1 MARWIATFA
10 VALLLTGAFL
20 ASFVGSRRSRESRA
34 PAVRAVAS
42 ATTAEADD
50 ASDREPAAINTPCF
64 DVPRLDRLT
73 IDGNPAG
80 WADRGLAVNVLAN
93 ASGKIQP
100 REDIDAS
107 LRLGW
112 NDDGLLALV
121 TVHDDLPF
129 ERSGPLAG
137 GDAIHLFVATS
148 VGSGRTV
155 HVAIAPGVDPSQ
167 ASFRTVVVSTGPRSA
182 PRTSAPSVRAM
193 RTKIAG
199 GYVVETLIPWSQLD
213 ITPADGR
220 EIGFQC
226 EVDDADSDTQGSKL
240 VWYPSLR
247 TARDSSKMH
256 RLRLVD
262 DEAAPA
268 QVQVAAFGDYPHLHR
283 TRVTVVAD
291 ASLTGQTVELCKPLA
306 DDETDDDRW
315 AIKTGKLEPDFIR
328 PDLASLNLS
337 LPMPKRGQGYG
348 VLDVYVDGRR
358 VGVVDLPDPGNVA
371 EWELPNQQ
379 FVFQPCVFSGR
390 VFPEGDFEDPS
401 YVEDLVGP
409 YEVKT
414 TFYDADFHPVATAEK
429 PGRYGAVIAVHLE
442 DGRTLKR
449 YCTLFREP
457 KDISWRNAEMP
468 FTVKL
473 PSEFGISPRALKLQS
488 RSVNEYFKGLLG
500 NEGLNRD
507 EDTAVLLAG
516 LFETKPTDRPLLRNN
531 PAATDRKWW
540 ATLKRQ
546 LNEPGLPHLTYLP
559 TGYDAHDATKRWPL
573 ILFLHGKGERG
584 EDLNELKEAGLCQ
597 KLEYDARFRQSL
609 PAIVVAPQC
618 PANGWWSSYDLARL
632 LDEVQSQLHVDPDR
646 VYVTG
651 MSMGGYG
658 AWALAT
664 EFPDRF
670 AAIAPC
676 CGGGDVDDATRLKDL
691 PVWTFHGD
699 ADPIVPFWESQ
710 RMVDALKK
718 LGDEVRFTVY
728 PRGGHDA
735 WTESYANP
743 ELSTWLL
750 AHRRSDRTSFRRPA
764 VAVNAA
770 ATQPVIS
777 RHTEP

>member
-1 MARWIATFA
+1 MARWIATIA
-10 VALLLTGAFL
+10 VALLLTGALL
-20 ASFVGSRRSRESRA
+20 ASLIGSRHPRESRA
-34 PAVRAVAS
+34 ATVQAVALNPS
-42 ATTAEADD
+42 TQSDADPEPPAATT
-50 ASDREPAAINTPCF
+50 PLF
-64 DVPRLDRLT
+64 DVPRVDRRK
-73 IDGNPAG
+73 IDGSPAD
-80 WADRGLAVNVLAN
+80 WSDRGLAVNVLAN

-137 GDAIHLFVATS
+137 GDAIHLFVATA

-155 HVAIAPGVDPSQ
+155 HVAIAPGVDPAQ
-167 ASFRTVVVSTGPRSA
+167 PAVRTQVISTGPRTT
-182 PRTSAPSVRAM
+182 PRTSAPSVQVA
-193 RTKIAG
+193 RTKTDG

-213 ITPADGR
+213 ISPEDGR
-220 EIGFQC
+220 ELGFQL

-262 DEAAPA
+262 DETAPA
-268 QVQVAAFGDYPHLHR
+268 PTRVAAFGDYPHLHR

-291 ASLTGQTVELCKPLA
+291 AALAGQTVELCKPLA
-306 DDETDDDRW
+306 EDETEDDRW
-315 AIKTGKLEPDFIR
+315 AIKTGKLEGDFVR
-328 PDLASLNLS
+328 PDLAAANLS

-348 VLDVYVDGRR
+348 VLDVYVDGHR

-371 EWELPNQQ
+371 EWELPTQQ
-379 FVFQPCVFSGR
+379 FVFTPCVFSGR
-390 VFPEGDFEDPS
+390 VFPDGDFEDPS
-401 YVEDLVGP
+401 YVEDLVGS

-414 TFYDADFHPVATAEK
+414 TFYDADFHPVTTAERS
-429 PGRYGAVIAVHLE
+429 GRYGAVVAIRLE

-457 KDISWRNAEMP
+457 KDVSWRNAEMP

-473 PSEFGISPRALKLQS
+473 PSEFGITAKALQLHAH
-488 RSVNEYFKGLLG
+488 SVDEYFKGLLG

-516 LFETKPTDRPLLRNN
+516 LFETQPTDHALLRNN
-531 PAATDRKWW
+531 PAAMDRKWW

-559 TGYDAHDATKRWPL
+559 TGYNAADANKRWPL
-573 ILFLHGKGERG
+573 MLFLHGKGERG
-584 EDLNELKEAGLCQ
+584 EDLEQLKEAGLCQ
-597 KLEYDARFRQSL
+597 KLEYDHAFRQSL
-609 PAIVVAPQC
+609 PAIVIAPQC

-632 LDEVQSQLHVDPDR
+632 LDDVQSQLHVDPDR

-651 MSMGGYG
+651 CSMGGYG

-664 EFPDRF
+664 EFPERF
-670 AAIAPC
+670 AALAPC
-676 CGGGDVDDATRLKDL
+676 CGGGDADDAIRLKDL
-691 PVWTFHGD
+691 PVWAFHGD
-699 ADPIVPFWESQ
+699 ADPIVPFWESE
-710 RMVDALKK
+710 RMVAALKQ
-718 LGDEVRFTVY
+718 LGDEVRFTTY
-728 PRGGHDA
+728 PKGGHDA

-743 ELSTWLL
+743 ELYAWLL
-750 AHRRSDRTSFRRPA
+750 SHRRSDRTSFQRPA
-764 VAVNAA
+764 VAVNGAT
-770 ATQPVIS
+770 TQPIANG
-777 RHTEP
+777 HAKP